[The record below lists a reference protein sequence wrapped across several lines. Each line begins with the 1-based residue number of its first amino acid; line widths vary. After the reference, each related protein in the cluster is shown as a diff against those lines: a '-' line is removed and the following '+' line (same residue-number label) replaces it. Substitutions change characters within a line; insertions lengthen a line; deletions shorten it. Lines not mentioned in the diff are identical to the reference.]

1 MHQGYLAKS
10 MIEIIHPR
18 LGQQGAS
25 IANVV
30 RGLAALDRGQD
41 RLQQRAGIIVRSGV
55 TPQPGEVDGRAQFE
69 QTRFLATGDL
79 NCFSE
84 TGFRARPIRLSPFER
99 NVSAQ
104 AV

>member
-1 MHQGYLAKS
+1 
-10 MIEIIHPR
+10 MIEIIHPQ

-41 RLQQRAGIIVRSGV
+41 RLQQRAGIVVRSGV
-55 TPQPGEVDGRAQFE
+55 TPQPGEGDRRAEFE
-69 QTRFLATGDL
+69 QTRFLAPGEPNL
-79 NCFSE
+79 FSE
-84 TGFRARPIRLSPFER
+84 TRLPPEPNRPSPLER
-99 NVSAQ
+99 NVSTQ

>member
-1 MHQGYLAKS
+1 MRQGYRARWT
-10 MIEIIHPR
+10 IEIIHPR

-41 RLQQRAGIIVRSGV
+41 RLQQRAGIIVRPGV
-55 TPQPGEVDGRAQFE
+55 MPQPGEVDRRAQFE
-69 QTRFLATGDL
+69 QTRFLAAGDL

-84 TGFRARPIRLSPFER
+84 TGFRAQPIRHSPLER
-99 NVSAQ
+99 NVTTQ

>member
-1 MHQGYLAKS
+1 MRQGYLATW
-10 MIEIIHPR
+10 MIEIIHPQ

-30 RGLAALDRGQD
+30 RRLAALDRGQD
-41 RLQQRAGIIVRSGV
+41 RLQQCAGIIVRPGV
-55 TPQPGEVDGRAQFE
+55 TPQPGEVDSCAQFE
-69 QTRFLATGDL
+69 QARFLATGDL

-84 TGFRARPIRLSPFER
+84 TSFRAKPIRLSPFER
-99 NVSAQ
+99 NVSTQ

>member
-1 MHQGYLAKS
+1 MRQGYRARWT
-10 MIEIIHPR
+10 IEIIYPR

-55 TPQPGEVDGRAQFE
+55 TPQPGEVDRRAQFE
-69 QTRFLATGDL
+69 QTRFLSTGDL

-84 TGFRARPIRLSPFER
+84 TDFRAQPIRLSPLER
-99 NVSAQ
+99 KMSTQ